1 MDLNKFAALSDKE
14 MDSYTGIN
22 ITDIQKLETLSKR
35 LIPLSSSS
43 IPHLIYNRLTLGLS
57 APRFDP
63 KRKAGGWAYSVG
75 AAFEGQYKI
84 LTDEILQLSEYLS
97 SSCLIAR
104 TLGSTAAKVASWML
118 ASDMSIQKRCY
129 PTDGSTKAATA
140 KELTLET
147 LSPALEEYKLI
158 PAGEE
163 YKLIPAGEDYE
174 LRPAGDN
181 SFMRAVVDI
190 GPVSAAIYS
199 PRSF

>member
-1 MDLNKFAALSDKE
+1 
-14 MDSYTGIN
+14 
-22 ITDIQKLETLSKR
+22 
-35 LIPLSSSS
+35 
-43 IPHLIYNRLTLGLS
+43 
-57 APRFDP
+57 
-63 KRKAGGWAYSVG
+63 
-75 AAFEGQYKI
+75 
-84 LTDEILQLSEYLS
+84 
-97 SSCLIAR
+97 
-104 TLGSTAAKVASWML
+104 ML

-140 KELTLET
+140 KKLTPET
-147 LSPALEEYKLI
+147 PSPAL
-158 PAGEE
+158 EE